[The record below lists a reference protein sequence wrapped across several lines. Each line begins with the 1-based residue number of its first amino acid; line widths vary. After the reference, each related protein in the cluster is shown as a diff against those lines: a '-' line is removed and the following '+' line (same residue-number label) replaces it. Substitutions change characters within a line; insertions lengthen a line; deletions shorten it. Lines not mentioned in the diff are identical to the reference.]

1 MINIKYGFNNSDVL
15 TPLSEG
21 TELVTGNFL
30 DYIAVND
37 RNYLISELQNEEK
50 SIDVREVLQDVY
62 ANRKVK
68 VYFNNYKN
76 CDASRLEA
84 ILNERVIKHD
94 LVQFGVAGVLRDNG
108 LDVQDSNLELP
119 EGNFSVVGIDDDVF
133 EQTRVALRGGFY
145 SYAQLAQRVKV
156 LEAEV
161 TEAKKLTK

>member
-1 MINIKYGFNNSDVL
+1 MINIKFGFNNSDVL

-21 TELVTGNFL
+21 TEIVTGNFL
-30 DYIAVND
+30 DYIAVSD

-76 CDASRLEA
+76 CDASRLQT
-84 ILNERVIKHD
+84 ILNERFVKHD

-119 EGNFSVVGIDDDVF
+119 DGNFSVVGIDDDVF
-133 EQTRVALRGGFY
+133 EQTRSSLRGGFL

-156 LEAEV
+156 LEAQV
-161 TEAKKLTK
+161 TEGKKLTK